1 MDEVLSVVAKTLK
14 VAGDIHPEM
23 TAPDGNKTIINNITS
38 EVPKIRKMLQK
49 TTKAAKGIQ
58 KQPKQLEAAR
68 RTRSGQKK
76 TLPKAARRLTSSRQT
91 SEIINQQ
98 FLNQ

>member
-14 VAGDIHPEM
+14 LAGYIHPEM
-23 TAPDGNKTIINNITS
+23 TAPDGNKTIDHNITS

-76 TLPKAARRLTSSRQT
+76 NTAKRGQEADFFQT
-91 SEIINQQ
+91 N
-98 FLNQ
+98 F